1 MIIGDFLSLE
11 NLMRDFKLL
20 PVPEIKIA
28 VLILLDPVDR
38 AI

>member
-1 MIIGDFLSLE
+1 MIIGDFLCFE

-20 PVPEIKIA
+20 PVPEINIA
-28 VLILLDPVDR
+28 VFTFLDPVDR